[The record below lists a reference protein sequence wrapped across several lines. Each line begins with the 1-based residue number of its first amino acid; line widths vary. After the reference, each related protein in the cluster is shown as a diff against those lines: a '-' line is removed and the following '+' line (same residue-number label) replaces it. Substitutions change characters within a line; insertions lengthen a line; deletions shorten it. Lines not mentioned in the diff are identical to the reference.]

1 MVEMVE
7 WTCEGDLKC
16 RLYLICR
23 VDVNGFP
30 ARYQEGAYSVY
41 ADRVDCTINMGGT
54 AEVNNSFCP
63 WSGAEAF
70 FIIYYQI

>member
-1 MVEMVE
+1 M
-7 WTCEGDLKC
+7 
-16 RLYLICR
+16 
-23 VDVNGFP
+23 
-30 ARYQEGAYSVY
+30 Y

-70 FIIYYQI
+70 FYYLLSNLRRGVLKNVLSGL